1 MSEYQ
6 YYEFVAVDRSLT
18 GQQQSELRARSSRA
32 TITASSFVNEYH
44 WGDLK
49 GDPIDWVKRYF
60 DAHVYSANWAS
71 CRLILRFPS
80 DALDAKM
87 LRDHASRRVDAFG
100 ITHAGEHCLIEWSFN
115 EEAGEYERFW
125 TQEDGPGWMARLLPL
140 RDELLR
146 GDARPLYLGWLA
158 RLRNDEL
165 DDDDCEP
172 PLPAG
177 LRTLTPAQTSLA
189 EFLMLDPDWLA
200 AAAEASPPLTGE
212 RVDRTRLNPWLS
224 ELTETE
230 MRDALHRLLDGR
242 GPEVERDLRGRFQ
255 QWELART
262 PKQTT
267 TARDRRT
274 VADLES
280 RYDAFCAIRQQQ
292 EKQANDA
299 AEARRKAERE
309 RYLASVLHDAS
320 TTWSTIDTTLQRGT
334 GGAYSQAFQLLQ
346 DLAEA
351 HAQAKRAAAFRR
363 DLAKL
368 MTQHGKRGAWVTRL
382 AKAGVS
388 WESEA

>member
-18 GQQQSELRARSSRA
+18 AQQQSELRARSSRA
-32 TITASSFVNEYH
+32 TITASSFVNEYN

-60 DAHVYSANWAS
+60 DAHVYSANWGS
-71 CRLILRFPS
+71 CQLILRLPS
-80 DALDAKM
+80 GALDANT
-87 LRDHASRRVDAFG
+87 LRDYVSRRVDAFG
-100 ITHAGEHCLIEWSFN
+100 ITSAGEHCLISWSFN
-115 EEAGEYERFW
+115 EEAGEHERFY
-125 TQEDGPGWMARLLPL
+125 TEEDGPGWMARLLPL

-146 GDARPLYLGWLA
+146 GDTRPLYLGWLA
-158 RLRNDEL
+158 RLCNDEL

-200 AAAEASPPLTGE
+200 AAAEVSPPLTDE
-212 RVDRTRLNPWLS
+212 RADGPLNLWLP

-230 MRDALHRLLDGR
+230 MRDALRRLLEGR
-242 GPEVERDLRGRFQ
+242 GPEVERDLRGRFR
-255 QWELART
+255 QWELERA

-267 TARDRRT
+267 TASNRRT
-274 VADLES
+274 VADLE
-280 RYDAFCAIRQQQ
+280 RRHDAFCATRLQK
-292 EKQANDA
+292 EKKAEVA

-309 RYLASVLHDAS
+309 RFLTSLLHDAR

-334 GGAYSQAFQLLQ
+334 GAAYTQAFQLLQ

-351 HAQAKRAAAFRR
+351 HAQAKQAAQFRR

-368 MTQHGKRGAWVTRL
+368 MTQHGKRGAWATRL
-382 AKAGVS
+382 AKAGIT

>member
-6 YYEFVAVDRSLT
+6 YYEFMAVDRSLT
-18 GQQQSELRARSSRA
+18 AKQQSELRAQSSRA
-32 TITASSFVNEYH
+32 TITASSFVNEYN

-49 GDPIDWVKRYF
+49 GDPVDWVKRYF
-60 DAHVYSANWAS
+60 DAHVYSANWGS
-71 CRLILRFPS
+71 CRLILRLPS
-80 DALDAKM
+80 AALDPKM
-87 LRDHASRRVDAFG
+87 VRDYVSRRVNAFG
-100 ITHAGEHCLIEWSFN
+100 ITHTGEHCLIEWSF
-115 EEAGEYERFW
+115 EEDAGEHERFY
-125 TQEDGPGWMARLLPL
+125 TERDGPGWMARLLPI

-146 GDARPLYLGWLA
+146 GDTRPLYLGWLA
-158 RLRNDEL
+158 RLCAEEL

-177 LRTLTPAQTSLA
+177 LRTLTPAQASLA

-212 RVDRTRLNPWLS
+212 RVDRTGLSLWLS
-224 ELTETE
+224 ELTEAE

-242 GPEVERDLRGRFQ
+242 GPETERDLRSRFR
-255 QWELART
+255 QWELERT

-267 TARDRRT
+267 TAGNRRT
-274 VADLES
+274 VADLAA
-280 RYDAFCAIRQQQ
+280 RYDALSATRRQK
-292 EKQANDA
+292 EKKAEVA

-309 RYLASVLHDAS
+309 RHLASVLRDARA
-320 TTWSTIDTTLQRGT
+320 TWSTIDTTLQRGT
-334 GGAYSQAFQLLQ
+334 GAAYSQAFQLLQ

-351 HAQAKRAAAFRR
+351 HAQAKRAAEFRR

-382 AKAGVS
+382 AKAGIT